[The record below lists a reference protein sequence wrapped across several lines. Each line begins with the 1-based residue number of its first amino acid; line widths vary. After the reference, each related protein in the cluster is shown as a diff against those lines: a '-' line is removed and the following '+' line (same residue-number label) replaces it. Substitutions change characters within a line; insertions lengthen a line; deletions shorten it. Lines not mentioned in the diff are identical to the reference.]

1 MTRKKNDPDF
11 SGNLL
16 NKLFGDFSSL
26 LRSYHG
32 YDANSVVQMLIILK
46 VIHGKFL
53 GLFFRESD
61 WTIKFSIRHLILVPR
76 FLNEF

>member
-1 MTRKKNDPDF
+1 MVTTQTL
-11 SGNLL
+11 SC
-16 NKLFGDFSSL
+16 
-26 LRSYHG
+26 
-32 YDANSVVQMLIILK
+32 AMIIILK